1 MAATF
6 RIAASADDRRRA
18 FAIRRAVF
26 CDEQQVP
33 WEIEIDEFEDTAIH
47 IIGDFRGLTV
57 AVARLRLLPDHAKL
71 ERIAV
76 SKPYRGNGIGTELI
90 EFMMETARENGYSH
104 FRMHAQAQ
112 LQSYYERLGFRVDGE
127 PFIEAGIDHVP
138 MTRVDRRTA

>member
-1 MAATF
+1 MTATF

-26 CDEQQVP
+26 CDEQHVP

-47 IIGDFRGLTV
+47 IIGDLQGLTV

-76 SKPYRGNGIGTELI
+76 SKPYRGRGIGTGLI
-90 EFMMETARENGYSH
+90 EFMMDTAREQDYSQ
-104 FRMHAQAQ
+104 FCVHAQAQ
-112 LQSYYERLGFRVDGE
+112 LQPYYERLGFRVDGE
-127 PFIEAGIDHVP
+127 PFVEAGIDHVP
-138 MTRVDRRTA
+138 MTRID